1 MRLGLHISDFS
12 WPGGP
17 GQIGPVLA
25 EVAQQAEAA
34 GFDRITVMDHL
45 WQIGAVGPP
54 EAPMLEAYTT
64 LGYLAAKTSAITL
77 HTMVTAA
84 VFRPPGL
91 LAKAVTTLDV
101 LSGGRAMLGLGA
113 AWYEEEAAGLGLP
126 FPSLGERMERVEE
139 VVQVCLQMWSG
150 SQEPFTGKHYQ
161 LGRTLNSP
169 MPVSQP
175 RPQIMIAGSGERKT
189 LRMVAKYADS
199 CNIYTGQDIPAKLR
213 VLREHCEREGRDYD
227 DIEKTS
233 TMLFDVG
240 ADGGN
245 AGDLLAQL
253 RALHEDGITV
263 VYGRMTA
270 EGYRRQLGVIAR
282 EVIPVIADW

>member
-17 GQIGPVLA
+17 QQIGPVLA

-64 LGYLAAKTSAITL
+64 LGYLAAKTSTITL
-77 HTMVTAA
+77 HAMVTAA
-84 VFRPPGL
+84 VFRAPGL
-91 LAKAVTTLDV
+91 LSKAVTTLDV
-101 LSGGRAMLGLGA
+101 LSGGRSMLGLGA
-113 AWYEEEAAGLGLP
+113 AWYEEEAVGLGLP
-126 FPSLGERMERVEE
+126 FPPLGERMERVEE

-150 SQEPFTGKHYQ
+150 SQDPFTGKHYQ
-161 LGRTLNSP
+161 LERTLNSP

-175 RPQIMIAGSGERKT
+175 RPRIMIAGSGERKT
-189 LRMVAKYADS
+189 LRMVAKYADA
-199 CNIYTGQDIPAKLR
+199 CNIYTGQDIAAKLR
-213 VLREHCEREGRDYD
+213 VLREHCDREGRDYD
-227 DIEKTS
+227 QIEKTS

-240 ADGGN
+240 ADGSR

-270 EGYRRQLGVIAR
+270 EGYQRQLGVIAR